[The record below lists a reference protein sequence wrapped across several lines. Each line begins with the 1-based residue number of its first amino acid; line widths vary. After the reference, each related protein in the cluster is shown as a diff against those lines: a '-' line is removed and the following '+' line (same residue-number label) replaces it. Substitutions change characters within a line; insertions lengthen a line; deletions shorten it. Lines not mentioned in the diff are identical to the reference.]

1 MSERCETCR
10 FRSDDFYVVFGSL
23 GRQSPCRR
31 YPPADEKK
39 GPLVDWRHWCGEWQ
53 AKREPVTDEALR
65 KVQEDFAAL
74 EARAKQLGVPL
85 ALSPEPA
92 KPKEREPGW
101 YWVKDA
107 TDIWSPFYW
116 RGDCWDGRRYD
127 DSWVE
132 IDERRIERAP

>member
-53 AKREPVTDEALR
+53 AKREP
-65 KVQEDFAAL
+65 
-74 EARAKQLGVPL
+74 
-85 ALSPEPA
+85 A

-101 YWVKDA
+101 YWVRVRCKGFENDWLVAEWVGAEKPWWRLGDWGHGLVDA
-107 TDIWSPFYW
+107 DLL
-116 RGDCWDGRRYD
+116 
-127 DSWVE
+127 E